1 MIPAHKNLKNPPGQ
15 IVNPIPE
22 PKPNLYKWPSF
33 DRYPWLKT
41 GGSKAP
47 ISPAKRLG
55 DIIDAVVARSSEPA
69 SKGTYEQGYKD
80 GWDAAIAAS
89 YLQQLKDF

>member
-15 IVNPIPE
+15 IVNEVTPG
-22 PKPNLYKWPSF
+22 F
-33 DRYPWLKT
+33 DRHPYLWKP
-41 GGSKAP
+41 P

-69 SKGTYEQGYKD
+69 SKGSYDQGYKD
-80 GWDAAIAAS
+80 GWDAAI
-89 YLQQLKDF
+89 LQVVKKQLDNF